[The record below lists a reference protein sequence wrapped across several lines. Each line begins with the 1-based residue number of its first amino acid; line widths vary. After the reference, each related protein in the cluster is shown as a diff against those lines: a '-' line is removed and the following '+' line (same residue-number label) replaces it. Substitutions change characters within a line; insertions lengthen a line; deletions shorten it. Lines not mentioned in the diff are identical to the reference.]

1 MHAAPAAQERA
12 PEVIVARAVPAQ
24 GHYFIP
30 HPQHFMHGHFFMPGV
45 GGHED
50 AAAASSSSGN
60 SNGNSNGH
68 SAGAGDEIAM
78 AMAAAAAEAHAAGC
92 MLPLSVFN

>member
-1 MHAAPAAQERA
+1 MHATAAAPERA

-30 HPQHFMHGHFFMPGV
+30 HPQHFMHGHFFMPG
-45 GGHED
+45 GGHEVT
-50 AAAASSSSGN
+50 AAASSSSGN